1 VKIERNGLATIPRRV
16 GRAFSAWRGLS
27 ELAPAPGDRRFTDP
41 AWKENPF
48 YRVSLQAYLAW
59 CAALNRA
66 VDAAGLDRQ
75 GEQRLRFL
83 VSQLTEAAAPTNT
96 WLGNPAALK
105 RLIDTGGASAV
116 RGLIHL
122 LDDLAHNGGM
132 PAQVDKAAF
141 RVGENLAVSPGA
153 VVFRNDVLELI
164 QYAPRTEQVYQR
176 PLLAVPPQINKFY
189 VLDLAPG
196 RSLVEHLVN
205 GGVQPFVLSWR
216 NPTPDQREWGLETY
230 LRAVLEAI
238 EAIREITGSEELNLL
253 GACSGGITAT
263 LLLGHLAAQADRRIA
278 AATLL
283 VTLLDTAGE
292 SQFGLGATRGTI
304 GAARRAS
311 RQKGILEGHELAR
324 VFAWMRPNDLVWS
337 YWVNNYLLGAKPPAF
352 DILYWSNDTT
362 NLPARLHSEFLDM
375 FLANPLRKPGALEL
389 LGTPIDLSEIACDAF
404 IVAGMTDHIT
414 PWKGCYA
421 TTQMLGGPC
430 ELVLSS
436 SGHIQS
442 VLNPPGNPKARFFRS
457 SDHPADPDAW
467 LAGAEEQA
475 GSWWEHWRD
484 WLGERSG
491 ELKAAP
497 GELGSRRHLPLAD
510 APGTYVLTA

>member
-1 VKIERNGLATIPRRV
+1 MSFEGDSLGTMQRFAGRV
-16 GRAFSAWRGLS
+16 FKAWLGAS
-27 ELAPAPGDRRFTDP
+27 DLAPAPGDRRFTDP

-48 YRVSLQAYLAW
+48 YRAPLQTYLAW
-59 CAALNRA
+59 CEALNHA
-66 VDAAGLDRQ
+66 VDVAGLDRQ
-75 GEQRLRFL
+75 SEQRLRFV

-105 RLIDTGGASAV
+105 KLLDTGGASAV
-116 RGLIHL
+116 RGLTHML
-122 LDDLAHNGGM
+122 EDLAHNRGM
-132 PAQVDKAAF
+132 PAQVDTDAF
-141 RVGENLAVSPGA
+141 QVGENLAVSTGA
-153 VVFRNDVLELI
+153 VVFKNDVLELI
-164 QYAPRTEQVYQR
+164 QYAPTTEQVYHR

-205 GGVQPFVLSWR
+205 GGVQAFVLSWR
-216 NPTPDQREWGLETY
+216 NPTPDQRDWGLETY

-253 GACSGGITAT
+253 GACSGGITAA
-263 LLLGHLAAQADRRIA
+263 LLLGHLAALGDRRVT

-283 VTLLDTAGE
+283 VTLLDTGGE

-304 GAARRAS
+304 EAARRAS
-311 RQKGILEGHELAR
+311 HLKGVLEGQELAR

-337 YWVNNYLLGAKPPAF
+337 YWVNNYLLGEKPPAF

-375 FLANPLRKPGALEL
+375 FLSNPLRTPRALEL
-389 LGTPIDLSEIACDAF
+389 LGTPIDLSRVDCDAY

-414 PWKGCYA
+414 PWKGCYT
-421 TTQMLGGPC
+421 TTQMLGGRC
-430 ELVLSS
+430 ELILSS

-442 VLNPPGNPKARFFRS
+442 VLNPPGNPKARFFRGS
-457 SDHPADPDAW
+457 SHPADPDQW

-484 WLGERSG
+484 WLAARSG
-491 ELKAAP
+491 ERKAAP
-497 GELGSRRHLPLAD
+497 GALGSRRHPPLAD
-510 APGTYVLTA
+510 APGTYVLTV